1 MSEQNLLLPA
11 LDHVD
16 RQILL
21 ALLDDARTSYTDIA
35 KSLGVSPGTIHVRV
49 KKMEKAG
56 IINGASLHLDYD
68 GLGYGFI
75 AFVGIYLSRSSATMS
90 VIAALEKIPEVTV
103 AHVATGRF
111 VCQPHRLQN
120 QPADLREALT
130 TLTVQITAAIPRLTN
145 ARWVAFRVCVLS
157 VLLLD
162 GAINPSAL
170 Q

>member
-56 IINGASLHLDYD
+56 IIKGASLHLDYD
-68 GLGYGFI
+68 VLGYGFI
-75 AFVGIYLSRSSATMS
+75 AFVGIYLSRSNATMS

-111 VCQPHRLQN
+111 ALFAKIRCRDARHAKDIIFQISDIESVQN
-120 QPADLREALT
+120 TETMIALEECVNSSKGLLRSIIQA
-130 TLTVQITAAIPRLTN
+130 
-145 ARWVAFRVCVLS
+145 
-157 VLLLD
+157 
-162 GAINPSAL
+162 
-170 Q
+170 